1 MRELGNF
8 SLFSSLIFSLLSA
21 VFYSAGFYKKEDTLF
36 KSAKRALLSSIFLII
51 ISSVCLV
58 YLLLTKD
65 YSIEY
70 VAHYVNNTLN
80 LLYTFSAWWA
90 GMEGS
95 LLFWVFILGVY
106 VLFVFYENRK
116 KEMEIERYSYFFLNF
131 IILFFLILTSF
142 FENPFKQLS
151 FKPPDGQGLNP
162 LLQNYW
168 MLIHPVTLYLGYV
181 GFSIPFV
188 YGVSSLILKKDD
200 KFWVKRIRKWTIIS
214 WLFLS
219 VGIVFGGRWSYLELG
234 WGGYWAWDP
243 VENASFL
250 PWLTATAF
258 LHTIAVQKK
267 EEIFKRWNYFLIFLT
282 FFLVILGTYI
292 TRSGIL
298 SSVHAF
304 AESRIGPVFITFLIL
319 ITAFFIYLF
328 ITRYKSLEGKR
339 KIENIFSLEGNFY
352 ILSLILILIMIIVT
366 AGTFYPIFSE
376 LFTGQKFTLG
386 PSFFNSATVPF
397 FLILVLSM
405 ALCPNLSLK
414 KFNLKKFI
422 KKSYISII
430 LSIITLI
437 LLFILGIRKIYPL
450 LSYTLSLFLIYT
462 IVIDVA
468 KDLIS
473 KKIILSK
480 YMPYLIHSG
489 IVITVI
495 GITGSSAYKVKK
507 DVALKEGEKTEIDGF
522 VMNYKGIKFIEN
534 PSYEAARADVEVIS
548 NGKTIGLLHPEMR
561 FYKNWKEPSA
571 EMDVLPGIK
580 GDLYAVLKGF
590 DRDGT
595 TYFEF
600 HSNPLIHL
608 VWNGI
613 IFVLIGGILIL
624 IRRKK

>member
-1 MRELGNF
+1 MRELGNL
-8 SLFSSLIFSLLSA
+8 SLFFSFILSLLSLIF
-21 VFYSAGFYKKEDTLF
+21 YSYGFYKKERKF
-36 KSAKRALLSSIFLII
+36 SESGKRALLSSIFLII
-51 ISSVCLV
+51 ISSTSLV
-58 YLLLTKD
+58 YLLLVKD

-80 LLYTFSAWWA
+80 MLYTFSAWWA

-95 LLFWVFILGVY
+95 LLFWVFVLGIY
-106 VLFVFYENRK
+106 ALFVFYENRK
-116 KEMEIERYSYFFLNF
+116 KEEEIEKLSYFFLNF
-131 IILFFLILTSF
+131 IFLFFLILMNF
-142 FENPFKQLS
+142 FANPFKKLS
-151 FKPPDGQGLNP
+151 FTPPDGQGLNP

-181 GFSIPFV
+181 GFSIPFA
-188 YGVSSLILKKDD
+188 YGLSSLILKKDD
-200 KFWVKRIRKWTIIS
+200 KFWVERIRKWSVIS
-214 WLFLS
+214 WLLLS
-219 VGIVFGGRWSYLELG
+219 VGIVFGGRWAYVELG

-267 EEIFKRWNYFLIFLT
+267 EEIFKRWNHFLIFLT

-319 ITAFFIYLF
+319 ITVLFVYLF
-328 ITRYKSLEGKR
+328 STRYKSLEGKR
-339 KIENIFSLEGNFY
+339 KIDNIFSLEGNFY

-386 PSFFNSATVPF
+386 PPFFNSATVPF

-414 KFNLKKFI
+414 EFNFKKFI
-422 KKSYISII
+422 KKSFISIL
-430 LSIITLI
+430 LSIITLT

-450 LSYTLSLFLIYT
+450 LSYTLSMFLIYT
-462 IVIDVA
+462 VVIDFVR
-468 KDLIS
+468 DLINKRFIS
-473 KKIILSK
+473 SK
-480 YMPYLIHSG
+480 YMPYLIHLG

-507 DVALKEGEKTEIDGF
+507 DVTLKEGEKTEIDGL
-522 VMNYKGIKFIEN
+522 VLNYKGVKFLEN
-534 PSYEAARADVEVIS
+534 PGYEAARAEIEVIS

-561 FYKNWKEPSA
+561 FYRNWEEPSA
-571 EMDVLPGIK
+571 EMDVLPSIK
-580 GDLYAVLKGF
+580 GDLYAVVKGF

-600 HSNPLIHL
+600 RSNPLIHL

-624 IRRKK
+624 IRRQK